1 VSELDET
8 VEFYAML
15 ALVVYFTI
23 AVVSYIGEGIKQKT
37 DNVIA
42 AKSPLISV
50 FMVSLIIAE
59 VGGFI
64 VLFYGMLDAVF

>member
-8 VEFYAML
+8 VEFYVML

-23 AVVSYIGEGIKQKT
+23 DVASYIGEGIKQKI

-50 FMVSLIIAE
+50 FMVSLIIAD

-64 VLFYGMLDAVF
+64 VLFYGMLNVLL

>member
-1 VSELDET
+1 
-8 VEFYAML
+8 ML

-23 AVVSYIGEGIKQKT
+23 DVASYIGEGIKQKI

-64 VLFYGMLDAVF
+64 ILFYGMLDALF

>member
-1 VSELDET
+1 MSELDET
-8 VEFYAML
+8 VEFYVML

-23 AVVSYIGEGIKQKT
+23 DVASYIGEGIKQKI

-50 FMVSLIIAE
+50 FMVSLIIAD

-64 VLFYGMLDAVF
+64 VLFYGMLNVLL

>member
-1 VSELDET
+1 MSELDET
-8 VEFYAML
+8 VEFYVML

-23 AVVSYIGEGIKQKT
+23 DVASYIGEGIKQKI

-50 FMVSLIIAE
+50 FMVSLIIAD

-64 VLFYGMLDAVF
+64 VLFYGMLDALF

>member
-1 VSELDET
+1 
-8 VEFYAML
+8 ML

-23 AVVSYIGEGIKQKT
+23 DVASYIGEGIKQKI

-50 FMVSLIIAE
+50 FMVSLIIAD

-64 VLFYGMLDAVF
+64 VLFYGMLNVLL